1 MHRLR
6 QRPAGIGRPFFFA
19 QREILCTVQIAL
31 PQVLTE
37 SGLRRTA
44 TTPKKGF
51 HHQGSLSSGR
61 RRCCVVWEGEAPA
74 EPNPLRP
81 LNRMRLGGSLALPRR
96 RALPGYGSTRLGW
109 SLALPRGIIEHPF
122 GAPPLRTTPVGF
134 RQRLAFGCLCKR
146 CLSSLKCFFRPRT
159 AFQDELIFCLMVR
172 QATAA

>member
-51 HHQGSLSSGR
+51 HHHGSLSSGR
-61 RRCCVVWEGEAPA
+61 RWCCVVWEGEAPA

-81 LNRMRLGGSLALPRR
+81 LHRMRLGGSLALPRR

-109 SLALPRGIIEHPF
+109 SLALPGGIIEHPF
-122 GAPPLRTTPVGF
+122 GAPPQDNTRWLPPTARLWMPLQAVPVVVKMLLQTTHCISG
-134 RQRLAFGCLCKR
+134 
-146 CLSSLKCFFRPRT
+146 
-159 AFQDELIFCLMVR
+159 
-172 QATAA
+172 

>member
-61 RRCCVVWEGEAPA
+61 RWCCVVWEGEAPA
-74 EPNPLRP
+74 EPNPLQAAESHAARREPRP
-81 LNRMRLGGSLALPRR
+81 PEAPRPTGVWKHTARLEPRPPKGNH
-96 RALPGYGSTRLGW
+96 RAPVRC
-109 SLALPRGIIEHPF
+109 
-122 GAPPLRTTPVGF
+122 PPLRTTPVGF